1 MYARLLAFSNGDL
14 QALYDRSNGFYRRQ
28 LILTTKDRPT
38 GRMDD
43 TEIAA
48 KMKREAESIFLWVFA
63 GLRRLAAN
71 GYRFTE
77 SPRTRANREYVRRDG
92 NNILDFMDSTGYIRL
107 KADMSVSSKE
117 LYAVYSL
124 WCDENGLVPMK
135 QRTFSD
141 FLVANQKK
149 YNLEHTNTVTNAAGR
164 RVWGFL
170 GIEVT
175 ARPCISGDWGKSL
188 CTYVRNEE

>member
-1 MYARLLAFSNGDL
+1 M
-14 QALYDRSNGFYRRQ
+14 
-28 LILTTKDRPT
+28 
-38 GRMDD
+38 
-43 TEIAA
+43 
-48 KMKREAESIFLWVFA
+48 
-63 GLRRLAAN
+63 
-71 GYRFTE
+71 
-77 SPRTRANREYVRRDG
+77 RRDG
-92 NNILDFMDSTGYIRL
+92 NNILDFMDSNGYICL
-107 KADMSVSSKE
+107 NADMSVSSKE
-117 LYAVYSL
+117 LYAGYSL

-149 YNLEHTNTVTNAAGR
+149 YNLEHANTFTNAAGC

-170 GIEVT
+170 GNEVT

>member
-1 MYARLLAFSNGDL
+1 M
-14 QALYDRSNGFYRRQ
+14 
-28 LILTTKDRPT
+28 
-38 GRMDD
+38 
-43 TEIAA
+43 
-48 KMKREAESIFLWVFA
+48 
-63 GLRRLAAN
+63 
-71 GYRFTE
+71 
-77 SPRTRANREYVRRDG
+77 RRDG
-92 NNILDFMDSTGYIRL
+92 NNILDVMDSTGYICL
-107 KADMSVSSKE
+107 NADMSVSSKE

-124 WCDENGLVPMK
+124 WCDENGLIPMK

-141 FLVANQKK
+141 FLVTNQKK

>member
-1 MYARLLAFSNGDL
+1 
-14 QALYDRSNGFYRRQ
+14 
-28 LILTTKDRPT
+28 
-38 GRMDD
+38 MD
-43 TEIAA
+43 
-48 KMKREAESIFLWVFA
+48 F
-63 GLRRLAAN
+63 
-71 GYRFTE
+71 
-77 SPRTRANREYVRRDG
+77 
-92 NNILDFMDSTGYIRL
+92 TGYIRL

-141 FLVANQKK
+141 FLVANPKSIIWSTPTPSPTPQTTE
-149 YNLEHTNTVTNAAGR
+149 YG
-164 RVWGFL
+164 GL

-188 CTYVRNEE
+188 CTYVRNEK